1 MRTIISLFILGAAV
15 SGAAATAQAQAP
27 VPLLAS
33 NCFQCHGFEGR
44 DDAFGALAGEPKAE
58 LFKEL
63 KEMQRKPA
71 NANIMNPHANG
82 YTDEQ
87 LLAISDYFSKLPKR

>member
-1 MRTIISLFILGAAV
+1 MRKIVSLFILAAAA
-15 SGAAATAQAQAP
+15 SGAAATAQAQ

-44 DDAFGALAGEPKAE
+44 DDAFEALAGEPKME
-58 LFKEL
+58 LFREL

-71 NANIMNPHANG
+71 NGNIMNPHANG
-82 YTDEQ
+82 YADEQ
-87 LLAISDYFSKLPKR
+87 LLAISDYFSKLRAR